1 MPSRYRKLMMAA
13 WLILALPGCTDA
25 VSGAAR
31 SSLAGF
37 LTSIFSAAVSGILL
51 Q

>member
-1 MPSRYRKLMMAA
+1 MPPRYRNLIVAA
-13 WLILALPGCTDA
+13 GLILTLPGCTDA

-37 LTSIFSAAVSGILL
+37 LTSIFSAAVNGALL